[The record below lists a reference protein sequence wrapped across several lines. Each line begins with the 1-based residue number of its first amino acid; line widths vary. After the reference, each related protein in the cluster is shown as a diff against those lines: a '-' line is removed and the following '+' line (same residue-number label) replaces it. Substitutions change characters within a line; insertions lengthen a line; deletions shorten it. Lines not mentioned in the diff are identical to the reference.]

1 MIEIEILIEED
12 IPDQVNRV
20 TTVDIEEVEAMIEV
34 IVEEITEDLH
44 KEENILDANAIDLLN
59 LKNE

>member
-44 KEENILDANAIDLLN
+44 KEEIILDANAIDLLN